1 MGLLPSAKG
10 KSLERAAGGR
20 QQRLGGRYA
29 GQQRG
34 LRGPPP
40 PPSPTAHLPGHAQL
54 PALCPPPCSRYVRL
68 PSHEV
73 PHSSSECPCR
83 PPSCL
88 PRLSPT
94 CHPFP
99 LPQLPCR
106 GHSNRLLQNFL
117 WLPALLAWE
126 RGGGSPPFFLS
137 PPSFPFSQYH
147 VSGFLCGYPNLLK
160 CCQSSRHG
168 SESPVSVCSALVQR
182 DAASSLT
189 GLSVRFHVEVVYSR
203 EPLRPLS
210 PLPSPCPVSCGIP
223 SVAPDGDPSP
233 PLAPSSNWDVLPKQQ
248 I

>member
-73 PHSSSECPCR
+73 PHSSSGCPCR

-126 RGGGSPPFFLS
+126 RGGGSPPSFSHLHLSHFLS
-137 PPSFPFSQYH
+137 IMSLASFVDTPTC
-147 VSGFLCGYPNLLK
+147 LN
-160 CCQSSRHG
+160 
-168 SESPVSVCSALVQR
+168 
-182 DAASSLT
+182 
-189 GLSVRFHVEVVYSR
+189 
-203 EPLRPLS
+203 
-210 PLPSPCPVSCGIP
+210 
-223 SVAPDGDPSP
+223 VASP
-233 PLAPSSNWDVLPKQQ
+233 PVTALRAQCLYAQPWFREMLHHP
-248 I
+248 